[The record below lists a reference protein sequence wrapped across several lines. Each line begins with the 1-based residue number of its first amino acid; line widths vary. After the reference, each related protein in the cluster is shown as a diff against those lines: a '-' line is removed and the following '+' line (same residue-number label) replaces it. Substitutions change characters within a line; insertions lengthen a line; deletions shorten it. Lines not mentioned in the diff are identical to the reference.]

1 VDARLLQEAV
11 MPSPAVSICI
21 NNYNYAQFVGR
32 AIESALAQRDVSG
45 LEVIVVDD
53 GSTDGSA
60 EVIAGFE
67 ARTTFVR
74 RENGGHAAAMN
85 SGFAASS
92 GDLVIFLDADDELDP
107 TCAARALAAAGPGV
121 AKVHW
126 RLRLVDA
133 DGRPFGVNPSM
144 QTPLAEGDVSSELAR
159 TGWYSTVP
167 TSGNAFPRR
176 VLEQLMPL
184 PEAEFTRSGEALLIM
199 GAAFLGPIAAI
210 DEPLTSYRVHG
221 DNAFAVR
228 GSISDAAMQRRLDH
242 ARVLDRWLP
251 QLAARHGISVPEGR
265 VLGQPDFR
273 LMELVERRRD
283 PTSGTLSRVGA
294 GVALLRAA
302 SRTAALRPRRRAML
316 GVAGLLV
323 PVLPR
328 PLVDHICDVALAG
341 KPMRPLPRRGG

>member
-1 VDARLLQEAV
+1 

-32 AIESALAQRDVSG
+32 AIESALAQRDVPS
-45 LEVIVVDD
+45 LEVVVVDD
-53 GSTDGSA
+53 GSTDGS
-60 EVIAGFE
+60 EDVIAAFG
-67 ARTTFVR
+67 ADTTFVR
-74 RENGGHAAAMN
+74 RDNGGHAAAMN

-126 RLRLVDA
+126 RLRLVDT
-133 DGRPFGVNPSM
+133 DGRPFGFNPSL
-144 QTPLAEGDVSSELAR
+144 QTPLADGDVSDELVR

-176 VLEQLMPL
+176 VLERLMPL
-184 PEAEFTRSGEALLIM
+184 PEEEFTRSGEALLIM
-199 GAAFLGPIAAI
+199 GAAFLGPVAAI
-210 DEPLTSYRVHG
+210 DEPLTLYRVHG
-221 DNAFAVR
+221 DNAFASR
-228 GSISDAAMQRRLDH
+228 GSISDVAMQRRLDH

-251 QLAARHGISVPEGR
+251 VLAAEHGISVPAGR

-273 LMELVERRRD
+273 LMELVERSRD
-283 PTSGTLSRVGA
+283 PAVGIVATLGA
-294 GVALLRAA
+294 GLALVSAA
-302 SRTAALRPRRRAML
+302 IRTDALRPRRRALL
-316 GVAGLLV
+316 GVAGVLV

-328 PLVDHICDVALAG
+328 PLVDHIRDVALAG
-341 KPMRPLPRRGG
+341 KPMRPVRRPVT

>member
-1 VDARLLQEAV
+1 

-21 NNYNYAQFVGR
+21 NNYNYGKYVGR
-32 AIESALAQRDVSG
+32 AIESALGQRHVPA

-53 GSTDGSA
+53 GSTDGS
-60 EVIAGFE
+60 EDVIA
-67 ARTTFVR
+67 AYASDTTIIR
-74 RENGGHAAAMN
+74 RDNGGHAAALN
-85 SGFAASS
+85 TGFAASS

-107 TCAARALAAAGPGV
+107 ACAARALAAARPGV

-133 DGRPFGVNPSM
+133 EGRPFGFNPSL
-144 QTPLAEGDVSSELAR
+144 QTPLAAGDMSEELVR

-210 DEPLTSYRVHG
+210 EDPLTSYRVHG

-228 GSISDAAMQRRLDH
+228 GNISDAAMQRRLDH
-242 ARVLDRWLP
+242 ARVLDSWLP
-251 QLAARHGISVPEGR
+251 ELAARHGISVPAGR

-283 PTSGTLSRVGA
+283 PTSGTFARLGA
-294 GVALLRAA
+294 GLALMRAA
-302 SRTAALRPRRRAML
+302 SRTTALRPRRRALL
-316 GVAGLLV
+316 GVAGLLM

-328 PLVDHICDVALAG
+328 SLVDHICDVALAG
-341 KPMRPLPRRGG
+341 KPMRPLPRPGG

>member
-1 VDARLLQEAV
+1 

-32 AIESALAQRDVSG
+32 AIESALAQRDVPS
-45 LEVIVVDD
+45 LEVVVVDD
-53 GSTDGSA
+53 GSTDGS
-60 EVIAGFE
+60 EDVIAGFE
-67 ARTTFVR
+67 ARKTIVR
-74 RENGGHAAAMN
+74 RENGGHAAALN

-107 TCAARALAAAGPGV
+107 TCAARALAAAEPGV

-133 DGRPFGVNPSM
+133 DGRPFGFNPST
-144 QTPLAEGDVSSELAR
+144 QTALAEGDVSEELVR

-184 PEAEFTRSGEALLIM
+184 PEADFTRSGEALLIM
-199 GAAFLGPIAAI
+199 GAAFLGPVAAI
-210 DEPLTSYRVHG
+210 DDALTSYRVHG
-221 DNAFAVR
+221 DNAFATR
-228 GSISDAAMQRRLDH
+228 GSISGAAMQRRLDH

-251 QLAARHGISVPEGR
+251 RLAAQHGISVPAGR
-265 VLGQPDFR
+265 VLGHPDFR

-283 PTSGTLSRVGA
+283 PTA
-294 GVALLRAA
+294 GIAATLRAGFA
-302 SRTAALRPRRRAML
+302 LISAATRTAALRPRRRALL
-316 GVAGLLV
+316 GVAGVLV
-323 PVLPR
+323 PVLPGS
-328 PLVDHICDVALAG
+328 LVDHICDVALAG
-341 KPMRPLPRRGG
+341 KPMRPVRRPVAEVAAR